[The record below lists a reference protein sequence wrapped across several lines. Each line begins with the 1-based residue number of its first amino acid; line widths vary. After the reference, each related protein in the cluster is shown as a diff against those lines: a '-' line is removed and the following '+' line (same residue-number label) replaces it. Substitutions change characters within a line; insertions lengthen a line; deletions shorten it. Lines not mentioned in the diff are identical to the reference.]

1 MGRKANKERQ
11 KQKTAVAGKTSLLDL
26 VTAGLL
32 QAGAVVVCN
41 SWPFS
46 AVVSASGRLD
56 ARWTPVPSD
65 FAQPL
70 AGAEFMRA
78 EFDTPSAWATAV
90 CRVMRAQQ
98 PRGSGGESRV
108 AVNGW
113 TACRVKVREGA
124 GEATEITLDTL
135 RRAFTARQA
144 AESDES
150 ASAVDGLAQQVAQGL
165 ALGC

>member
-26 VTAGLL
+26 VSAGLL

-98 PRGSGGESRV
+98 ARASSGESR
-108 AVNGW
+108 
-113 TACRVKVREGA
+113 
-124 GEATEITLDTL
+124 
-135 RRAFTARQA
+135 
-144 AESDES
+144 
-150 ASAVDGLAQQVAQGL
+150 
-165 ALGC
+165 